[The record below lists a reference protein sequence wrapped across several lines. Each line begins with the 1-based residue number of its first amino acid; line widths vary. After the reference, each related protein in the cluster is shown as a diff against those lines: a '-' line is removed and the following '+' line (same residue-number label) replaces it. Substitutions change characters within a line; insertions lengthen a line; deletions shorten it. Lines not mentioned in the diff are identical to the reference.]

1 MEVHINNLNLFTM
14 IVIQKNNG
22 NQKKS
27 DIVVNTIIFVK
38 IKIQMINQ
46 KNLKMKEFLITVKKI
61 ICLMRT
67 NQ

>member
-1 MEVHINNLNLFTM
+1 MKNLNLFTM

-27 DIVVNTIIFVK
+27 DIVANTIIFVK

-46 KNLKMKEFLITVKKI
+46 NKLKKKELLILTINKI
-61 ICLMRT
+61 ICLMR
-67 NQ
+67 NQKKYK